1 MAFWSTSNNMLM
13 RSLIAMLLLVCS
25 SLWADDGWRLAREDK
40 ERDIRVYLKRS
51 AVSTYQDVYSVT
63 TLTGSTLGIE
73 AILNDAAAMNQWATR
88 VNHARIIKRE
98 KNQVWMYIQY
108 RLPYPLKPRDVV
120 VVATRNESNGV
131 VSIDSKAVKGSWPE
145 QDGWIRLTQ
154 VESRWRLT
162 PLQRNR
168 VKVELWGSARPGGLV
183 PSMVYNYNLADDAI
197 QTFRMLRRMAQRPKY
212 QS

>member
-25 SLWADDGWRLAREDK
+25 SSWADDGWRLAREDK

-51 AVSTYQDVYSVT
+51 AVSAYQDVYSVT

-73 AILNDAAAMNQWATR
+73 AILNDAAAMNQWAAR
-88 VNHARIIKRE
+88 VNHARIMERE

-120 VVATRNESNGV
+120 VVATRNQANGV
-131 VSIDSKAVKGSWPE
+131 ISIDSKAVKGNMPE
-145 QDGWIRLTQ
+145 QDGWVRLTQ

-168 VKVELWGSARPGGLV
+168 VKVELWGSAQPGGLV
-183 PSMVYNYNLADDAI
+183 PSMVYNYNLPDDAM

>member
-1 MAFWSTSNNMLM
+1 M
-13 RSLIAMLLLVCS
+13 
-25 SLWADDGWRLAREDK
+25 
-40 ERDIRVYLKRS
+40 YLKRS
-51 AVSTYQDVYSVT
+51 AVSAYQDVYSVT

-73 AILNDAAAMNQWATR
+73 AILNDAAAMNQWAAR

-120 VVATRNESNGV
+120 VVATRNQANGV
-131 VSIDSKAVKGSWPE
+131 ISIDSKSVKGNLPE
-145 QDGWIRLTQ
+145 QDGWVRLTQ

-168 VKVELWGSARPGGLV
+168 VKVELWGSALPGGLV
-183 PSMVYNYNLADDAI
+183 PSVVYNYNLPDDAM

>member
-1 MAFWSTSNNMLM
+1 MAFWRISNSVLI
-13 RSLIAMLLLVCS
+13 RGCIAMLLLVCS
-25 SLWADDGWRLAREDK
+25 TAWAADGWRLAREDK

-51 AVSTYQDVYSVT
+51 AVSAYQDVYSVT
-63 TLTGSTLGIE
+63 TLSGNTLAIE
-73 AILNDAAAMNQWATR
+73 AILNDAAAMSDWAAR

-120 VVATRNESNGV
+120 VVATRNQNNGV
-131 VSIDSKAVKGSWPE
+131 ISIDSKAVKGALPE
-145 QDGWIRLTQ
+145 QDGWVRLTQ

-168 VKVELWGSARPGGLV
+168 VKVELWGSALPGGVV
-183 PSMVYNYNLADDAI
+183 PSMIYNYNLPDDAM

>member
-1 MAFWSTSNNMLM
+1 MAFWSTSNSMLM
-13 RSLIAMLLLVCS
+13 RSLVAMLLMVCS
-25 SLWADDGWRLAREDK
+25 SAWAADGWRLAREDK

-51 AVSTYQDVYSVT
+51 AVSAYQDVYSVT
-63 TLTGSTLGIE
+63 TLSGSTLAIE
-73 AILNDAAAMNQWATR
+73 AILNDAAAMNEWAAR

-120 VVATRNESNGV
+120 VVATRNHANGV
-131 VSIDSKAVKGSWPE
+131 ISIDSKAVKGNLPE
-145 QDGWIRLTQ
+145 QDGWVRLTQ

-168 VKVELWGSARPGGLV
+168 VKVELWGSALPGGLV
-183 PSMVYNYNLADDAI
+183 PSMVYNYNLPDDAM
-197 QTFRMLRRMAQRPKY
+197 QTFRMLRRMALRPKY

>member
-1 MAFWSTSNNMLM
+1 
-13 RSLIAMLLLVCS
+13 MLLLVCS
-25 SLWADDGWRLAREDK
+25 SSWAADDWRLAREDK

-51 AVSTYQDVYSVT
+51 SVSAYQDVYSVT
-63 TLTGSTLGIE
+63 TLTGSTIAIE
-73 AILNDAAAMNQWATR
+73 AILNDAAAMSEWAAR
-88 VNHARIIKRE
+88 VSHARIIRRE
-98 KNQVWMYIQY
+98 KNQVWMYMQY

-120 VVATRNESNGV
+120 VVATRNQVNGV
-131 VSIDSKAVKGSWPE
+131 VSIDSKAVRGNLPE

-168 VKVELWGSARPGGLV
+168 VRVELWGSALPGGLV
-183 PSMVYNYNLADDAI
+183 PSMVYNYNLPDDAM